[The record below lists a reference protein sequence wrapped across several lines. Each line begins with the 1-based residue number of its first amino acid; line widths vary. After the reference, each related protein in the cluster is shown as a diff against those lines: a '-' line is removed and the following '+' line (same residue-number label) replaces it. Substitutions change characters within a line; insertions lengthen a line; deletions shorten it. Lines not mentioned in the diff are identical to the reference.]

1 MTFRLRRPVSRRHP
15 GGGREPEIRMIK
27 QPAVY
32 ILASERNGTL
42 YIGVT
47 SDLVK
52 RIWEYKNNLVKGFTQ
67 RYNVH
72 NIVWYELHESMN
84 SAIEREKQM
93 KEWKRAWKLKLI
105 EKSNPNWNDLYDSI
119 I

>member
-1 MTFRLRRPVSRRHP
+1 
-15 GGGREPEIRMIK
+15 MIK

-32 ILASERNGTL
+32 ILASKKNGTL

-52 RIWEYKNNLVKGFTQ
+52 RVWEHKNNLVEGFTK
-67 RYNVH
+67 RYRVH
-72 NIVWYELHESMN
+72 NLVWYELHENMHF
-84 SAIEREKQM
+84 AIEQEKKM
-93 KEWKRAWKLKLI
+93 KEWKRSWKVRLI
-105 EKSNPNWNDLYDSI
+105 EENNENWLDLYDSI